1 MGRRLKMVFS
11 LTDVLHLRRVKEEL
25 STTHQFPAEEA
36 YTEAQLVKIA
46 TVNDL
51 MDEIGDPT
59 IDEELDAT
67 IIDLTEIR
75 DRP

>member
-1 MGRRLKMVFS
+1 MVFS
-11 LTDVLHLRRVKEEL
+11 LTDVLHLRRVREEL
-25 STTHQFPAEEA
+25 LALPQHFNEVDA

-46 TVNDL
+46 TINDL

>member
-1 MGRRLKMVFS
+1 MVFS
-11 LTDVLHLRRVKEEL
+11 LTDVLHLRRVREEL
-25 STTHQFPAEEA
+25 LALPPNVSATDA

-46 TVNDL
+46 TINGL

-59 IDEELDAT
+59 TDEELDAT
-67 IIDLTEIR
+67 IIDLIEIR

>member
-1 MGRRLKMVFS
+1 MVFS
-11 LTDVLHLRRVKEEL
+11 LTDVLHLRRVREEI
-25 STTHQFPAEEA
+25 TATQQYPAEEG

-46 TVNDL
+46 TINGL

-59 IDEELDAT
+59 TDEELDAT